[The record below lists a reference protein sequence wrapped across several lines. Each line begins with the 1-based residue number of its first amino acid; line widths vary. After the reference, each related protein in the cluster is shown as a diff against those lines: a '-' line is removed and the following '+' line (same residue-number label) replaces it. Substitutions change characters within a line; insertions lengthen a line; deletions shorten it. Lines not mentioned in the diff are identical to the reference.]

1 VRGEKMKPI
10 ELHRAPGRRAWK
22 TGKKLKRGAALQI
35 MTYPRAGAK
44 RILVETARNLGISL
58 SSLLVGSGLVVAAKL
73 AGCSVT
79 DLVPRAELGLYGRGH
94 SSDRIGVELWEDR
107 FTANGPEVAAAD
119 PRTQGEIM
127 RKTDSILELEDRAQK
142 LQALASLL
150 KDPSLDDV
158 VSKLFGD
165 TPILR
170 ATAIPARYRNPHSS
184 TATLTE
190 AIRGIAS
197 ELPQPFTATDA
208 VRQLKERQFVFR
220 RPALDAVR
228 DALYRLTHGKSRALR
243 IVQEGKAGKPNRY
256 ALIS

>member
-1 VRGEKMKPI
+1 MKPV
-10 ELHRAPGRRAWK
+10 ERHRAPGRRAWK

-35 MTYPRAGAK
+35 MAYPRSGAK
-44 RILVETARNLGISL
+44 RVLVEAARNLGISL
-58 SSLLVGSGLVVAAKL
+58 SSLLVGSGLAVAAKL

-79 DLVPRAELGLYGRGH
+79 DLVPRTELGLYGRGH
-94 SSDRIGVELWEDR
+94 SSDRVGVELWQEK
-107 FTANGPEVAAAD
+107 FTATGINAPVADA
-119 PRTQGEIM
+119 RTHGETM
-127 RKTDSILELEDRAQK
+127 KRTDSILELEDRAQK

-165 TPILR
+165 APILR
-170 ATAIPARYRNPHSS
+170 ATAIHAPYRNPHPS

-197 ELPQPFTATDA
+197 ELPQPFTATEA

-228 DALYRLTHGKSRALR
+228 DALYRMTHGKRRMLR
-243 IVQEGKAGKPNRY
+243 IVEVGKLGKPNRY
-256 ALIS
+256 SV